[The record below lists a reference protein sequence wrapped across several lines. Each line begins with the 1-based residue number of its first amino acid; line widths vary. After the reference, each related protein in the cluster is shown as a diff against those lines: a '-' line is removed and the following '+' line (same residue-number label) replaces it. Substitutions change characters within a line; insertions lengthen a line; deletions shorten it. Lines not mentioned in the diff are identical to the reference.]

1 MSSLRSLLPS
11 SDGLK
16 TASLMSYVLEMASY
30 CVSGIFKVLFLMN
43 AWWYMHE
50 GEVSRDIGHDLFLFF
65 LCAPYLAV
73 LNVLSLFHC
82 IFVSWRLFFLL
93 LKSSCCFL
101 QPCIHLCSLSCF
113 FLLAMS
119 SALEDSS
126 CMCEDLTCVYLWTLH
141 LFH

>member
-1 MSSLRSLLPS
+1 MSSLRSLVPS

-73 LNVLSLFHC
+73 LNV
-82 IFVSWRLFFLL
+82 
-93 LKSSCCFL
+93 
-101 QPCIHLCSLSCF
+101 
-113 FLLAMS
+113 
-119 SALEDSS
+119 
-126 CMCEDLTCVYLWTLH
+126 
-141 LFH
+141 